1 MGQQQ
6 SHKSSYFLICKG
18 KTSTLQRSKT
28 AYINACNQYNKH
40 LKSMLVDKNQTTY
53 KRNRSLSGKV
63 LRTSPFIKSQ
73 INVCN
78 QRGTISALNFH
89 SHPKQVF
96 KEACNCGNNEYHF
109 IKIKIKSTQP
119 RSSCD
124 KILTRAMD
132 TD

>member
-40 LKSMLVDKNQTTY
+40 LKSMLVDKNRTTY
-53 KRNRSLSGKV
+53 KQNRSLSGKV

-96 KEACNCGNNEYHF
+96 KEACTCGNNEYHF
-109 IKIKIKSTQP
+109 IKKKKFNSAKEQ
-119 RSSCD
+119 
-124 KILTRAMD
+124 L
-132 TD
+132 